1 MSRVS
6 KTAFASLCTWF
17 VCLVALCSSAVGT
30 LSQERVSVA
39 PPTTPPAVSPS
50 ELAIGEGDLLQITL
64 YGIADFNQQVRV
76 TPGGDISLPMIG
88 TVHVKGLSSKQAET
102 LIEKDLREGRFF
114 NNPQVTVLQKEFATQ
129 GISVLG
135 EVQHPGVY
143 PVLGARKLFDMI
155 SVAGGTTPRAGRE
168 FLISHRDHP
177 DDAYKVVVSK
187 DDEKQMEANGN
198 VIPGDTIVVTKA
210 PIVYVVG
217 DVRLPGGF
225 IVDKGTGLSILQA
238 LALAQGATPTASLNN
253 CKLIHKT
260 PEGAKETPIRL
271 KKILEGK
278 AEDVNLQADD
288 ILFVPRSAAKAAA
301 VRGFESAM
309 QAASGAAIYR
319 F

>member
-6 KTAFASLCTWF
+6 KTARSNLCTWF
-17 VCLVALCSSAVGT
+17 VCLAALCSSAVGT
-30 LSQERVSVA
+30 CSQERVSVA
-39 PPTTPPAVSPS
+39 PPTAPPAVSPS

-64 YGIADFNQQVRV
+64 YGFADFNQQVRV
-76 TPGGDISLPMIG
+76 TPSGDISLPMIG

-187 DDEKQMEANGN
+187 DDEKQMEANGD

-260 PEGAKETPIRL
+260 PEGAKETPIHL